1 MKQATLEEA
10 ARTLAELVAAVRAGE
25 TVVITEDGVAVAE
38 LVQPVPWANGHAPA
52 PTSIAPEP
60 IDWDERLDR
69 LAKAGIIRRASQPPL
84 KLDELPDLIPLSGVL
99 DALLEERR
107 EGR

>member
-1 MKQATLEEA
+1 MKQATMEEA

-38 LVQPVPWANGHAPA
+38 LLAADRPA
-52 PTSIAPEP
+52 SPPGE
-60 IDWDERLDR
+60 DEARSRR
-69 LAKAGIIRRASQPPL
+69 LAKAGIVKRGNAPPPAL
-84 KLDELPDLIPLSGVL
+84 ERFPPGSVPSGVL

>member
-1 MKQATLEEA
+1 MRQATLEEA
-10 ARTLAELVAAVRAGE
+10 ARTLGELIEAVRAGE

-38 LVQPVPWANGHAPA
+38 LTQPVRPA
-52 PTSIAPEP
+52 TLSAE
-60 IDWDERLDR
+60 DEARLDR
-69 LAKAGIIRRASQPPL
+69 LERAGLLRRAERPPL
-84 KLDELPDLIPLSGVL
+84 AVEELPELVPLTGVL